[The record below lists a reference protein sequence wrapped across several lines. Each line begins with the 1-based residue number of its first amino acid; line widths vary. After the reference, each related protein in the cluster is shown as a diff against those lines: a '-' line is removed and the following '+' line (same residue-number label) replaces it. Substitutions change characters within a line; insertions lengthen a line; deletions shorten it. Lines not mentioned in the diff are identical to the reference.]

1 VVTPRQSKRAA
12 RARARRSGGI
22 KIVEALKTARL
33 FAKPAAALAAVVL
46 LIVAYNTVTG
56 SPLFELRRV
65 EISVGEPSL
74 RAEIEQAARRAV
86 GSAKLLD
93 VDLQVVRQKIEM
105 ISRVRE
111 ARVARALP
119 DSISVDVVE
128 RRPAVLVRRKS
139 QAIIWLDEDGVEL
152 GDISNIKPEGETT
165 IPPIAR
171 GFSEGSRSPATIAE
185 DRERIALYKQIESEF
200 KAGPEPVW
208 NLVDEID
215 LTTPRYVNLRLASP
229 PVTVV
234 VGSKDFRNRF
244 DTAIKV
250 LEAIRRGDSELLS
263 RFRMQDPERL
273 INNADN
279 IDFIDTSRSD
289 RIVLNFTGKE
299 RAVRQEQ
306 KKGTEVMGQGSR
318 KKS

>member
-1 VVTPRQSKRAA
+1 
-12 RARARRSGGI
+12 
-22 KIVEALKTARL
+22 
-33 FAKPAAALAAVVL
+33 VL

>member
-1 VVTPRQSKRAA
+1 VRSQVVTPRQSKRAA
-12 RARARRSGGI
+12 RSRRAGGVN
-22 KIVEALKTARL
+22 IVGALKTARL
-33 FAKPAAALAAVVL
+33 FARPAAALAAVVL

-56 SPLFELRRV
+56 SPLFQLRRV
-65 EISVGEPSL
+65 EISDVEASL

-86 GSAKLLD
+86 GGAKLLD
-93 VDLQVVRQKIEM
+93 LDLQAVRQKIEA

-111 ARVARALP
+111 ARVARVLP
-119 DSISVDVVE
+119 DSLSVEVVE

-139 QAIIWLDEDGVEL
+139 QAIVWLDEDGVEL
-152 GDISNIKPEGETT
+152 GEISSIKPEGETT
-165 IPPIAR
+165 IPPIAK
-171 GFSEGSRSPATIAE
+171 GFSEGSRSPASLAE
-185 DRERIALYKQIESEF
+185 DRERIALYKQIENEF

-215 LTTPRYVNLRLASP
+215 LTTLRYVNMRLASP

-234 VGSKDFRNRF
+234 VGGKDFRNRF

-250 LEAIRRGDSELLS
+250 LEAIRRGDSELLG

-289 RIVLNFTGKE
+289 RIVLNFSGKE

-306 KKGTEVMGQGSR
+306 KKGSAGR
-318 KKS
+318 